1 MKAERNHARLYRSS
15 DDVVI
20 AGVCAGVADYL
31 GLPSGKVRLATLLL
45 VLVGGLSI
53 WVYILLWIR
62 RTQRS
67 QTARREFPVGRI
79 RDSPE
84 TARGKGCVFP
94 ICGPDPELKHEIRNS
109 MYKQR

>member
-1 MKAERNHARLYRSS
+1 MKETISVNLASQAFTFDKDAYRLFGTP
-15 DDVVI
+15 VGKGA
-20 AGVCAGVADYL
+20 AGDAAPGTGRRFVDL
-31 GLPSGKVRLATLLL
+31 GLYPV
-45 VLVGGLSI
+45 VD
-53 WVYILLWIR
+53 R

>member
-53 WVYILLWIR
+53 WVYILLWIVVPKGPKR
-62 RTQRS
+62 LEGNS
-67 QTARREFPVGRI
+67 GR
-79 RDSPE
+79 PNPGQPGNCP
-84 TARGKGCVFP
+84 GKGLR
-94 ICGPDPELKHEIRNS
+94 ISDMRTGPGAET
-109 MYKQR
+109 

>member
-53 WVYILLWIR
+53 CGSSYPKVPNGSKGI
-62 RTQRS
+62 
-67 QTARREFPVGRI
+67 PGR
-79 RDSPE
+79 PNPGQPGNCP
-84 TARGKGCVFP
+84 GKGLR
-94 ICGPDPELKHEIRNS
+94 ISDMRTGPGAET
-109 MYKQR
+109 

>member
-53 WVYILLWIR
+53 WVYILLWIVVPKGPKR
-62 RTQRS
+62 
-67 QTARREFPVGRI
+67 PGNC
-79 RDSPE
+79 P
-84 TARGKGCVFP
+84 GKGLR
-94 ICGPDPELKHEIRNS
+94 ISDMRTGPGAET
-109 MYKQR
+109 

>member
-1 MKAERNHARLYRSS
+1 MKETISVNLASQAFTFDKDAYRSS

-53 WVYILLWIR
+53 WVYILLWIVV
-62 RTQRS
+62 
-67 QTARREFPVGRI
+67 P
-79 RDSPE
+79 
-84 TARGKGCVFP
+84 KGP
-94 ICGPDPELKHEIRNS
+94 KRLEGNS
-109 MYKQR
+109 R

>member
-45 VLVGGLSI
+45 VLVGGLSM
-53 WVYILLWIR
+53 
-62 RTQRS
+62 
-67 QTARREFPVGRI
+67 VG
-79 RDSPE
+79 
-84 TARGKGCVFP
+84 TV
-94 ICGPDPELKHEIRNS
+94 
-109 MYKQR
+109 

>member
-45 VLVGGLSI
+45 VLVGLYP
-53 WVYILLWIR
+53 VVDR
-62 RTQRS
+62 RAQRS
-67 QTARREFPVGRI
+67 QTARREFPVGRV
-79 RDSPE
+79 RPG
-84 TARGKGCVFP
+84 TVRGEVCVFP

>member
-53 WVYILLWIR
+53 WVYILLWIVVPKGPNG
-62 RTQRS
+62 S
-67 QTARREFPVGRI
+67 KGIPGR
-79 RDSPE
+79 PNPGQPGNCP
-84 TARGKGCVFP
+84 GKGLR
-94 ICGPDPELKHEIRNS
+94 ISDMRTGPGAET
-109 MYKQR
+109 

>member
-31 GLPSGKVRLATLLL
+31 GLPSGKATLLL

-53 WVYILLWIR
+53 WVYILLWIVV
-62 RTQRS
+62 
-67 QTARREFPVGRI
+67 P
-79 RDSPE
+79 
-84 TARGKGCVFP
+84 KGP
-94 ICGPDPELKHEIRNS
+94 KRLEGNS
-109 MYKQR
+109 R

>member
-53 WVYILLWIR
+53 WVYILLWIVVPKGPKR
-62 RTQRS
+62 LEGNSREGLYGERFAYFRYADRTRS
-67 QTARREFPVGRI
+67 
-79 RDSPE
+79 
-84 TARGKGCVFP
+84 
-94 ICGPDPELKHEIRNS
+94 
-109 MYKQR
+109 

>member
-53 WVYILLWIR
+53 WVYILLWIVVPKGPKR
-62 RTQRS
+62 LEGNSREAES
-67 QTARREFPVGRI
+67 GTARKLPGERVAYFRYAD
-79 RDSPE
+79 RTRS
-84 TARGKGCVFP
+84 
-94 ICGPDPELKHEIRNS
+94 
-109 MYKQR
+109 

>member
-1 MKAERNHARLYRSS
+1 MNGYKIVLLKAIFMLYRLPESERVCSGICTS

-53 WVYILLWIR
+53 WVYILLWIVV
-62 RTQRS
+62 
-67 QTARREFPVGRI
+67 P
-79 RDSPE
+79 
-84 TARGKGCVFP
+84 KGP
-94 ICGPDPELKHEIRNS
+94 KRLEGNS
-109 MYKQR
+109 R

>member
-53 WVYILLWIR
+53 WVYILLWR

-84 TARGKGCVFP
+84 TARGKSCVFP

>member
-53 WVYILLWIR
+53 WVYILLWIVVPKGPKR
-62 RTQRS
+62 LEGNSREAESGPGLPGERFAYFRYADRTRL
-67 QTARREFPVGRI
+67 
-79 RDSPE
+79 
-84 TARGKGCVFP
+84 
-94 ICGPDPELKHEIRNS
+94 LKYEIRNS

>member
-31 GLPSGKVRLATLLL
+31 GLPSGKGRLL

-53 WVYILLWIR
+53 WVYILLWIVV
-62 RTQRS
+62 
-67 QTARREFPVGRI
+67 P
-79 RDSPE
+79 
-84 TARGKGCVFP
+84 KGP
-94 ICGPDPELKHEIRNS
+94 KRLEGNS
-109 MYKQR
+109 R

>member
-53 WVYILLWIR
+53 WVYILLWIVVPKGPKR
-62 RTQRS
+62 L
-67 QTARREFPVGRI
+67 RI

>member
-53 WVYILLWIR
+53 WVYMR
-62 RTQRS
+62 RKSPFRPSIQSFAFRCQGEANAMA
-67 QTARREFPVGRI
+67 QT
-79 RDSPE
+79 
-84 TARGKGCVFP
+84 
-94 ICGPDPELKHEIRNS
+94 
-109 MYKQR
+109 

>member
-53 WVYILLWIR
+53 WVYILLWIVVPKGPKR
-62 RTQRS
+62 LEGNSRVGPSPARDCTGRGLRISDMRTGPG
-67 QTARREFPVGRI
+67 A
-79 RDSPE
+79 E
-84 TARGKGCVFP
+84 T
-94 ICGPDPELKHEIRNS
+94 
-109 MYKQR
+109 

>member
-20 AGVCAGVADYL
+20 AGVADYL

-53 WVYILLWIR
+53 WVYILLWIVV
-62 RTQRS
+62 
-67 QTARREFPVGRI
+67 P
-79 RDSPE
+79 
-84 TARGKGCVFP
+84 KGP
-94 ICGPDPELKHEIRNS
+94 KRLEGNS
-109 MYKQR
+109 R

>member
-53 WVYILLWIR
+53 WVYILLWIVVPKGPKR
-62 RTQRS
+62 LEGIPGRLS
-67 QTARREFPVGRI
+67 PARDCPGRGLRI
-79 RDSPE
+79 SDMR
-84 TARGKGCVFP
+84 
-94 ICGPDPELKHEIRNS
+94 IGPG
-109 MYKQR
+109 Y